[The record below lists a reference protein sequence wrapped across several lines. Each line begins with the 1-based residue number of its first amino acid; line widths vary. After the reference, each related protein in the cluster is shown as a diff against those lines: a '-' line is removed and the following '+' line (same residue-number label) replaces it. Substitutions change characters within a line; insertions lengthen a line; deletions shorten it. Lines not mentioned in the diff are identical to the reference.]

1 MTCHDTIRHHS
12 QALEAQRAPSLLP
25 SLAHNASRGTGLS
38 DRKGLEFGDDGDF
51 HEKKGGIQKI
61 IEKNQQILVKVFRN
75 ICCNFKET
83 WEASVDSD

>member
-1 MTCHDTIRHHS
+1 MACMGGCRLTCHDTIRHHS

-51 HEKKGGIQKI
+51 HEKKEGIQKI
-61 IEKNQQILVKVFRN
+61 IEKINRF
-75 ICCNFKET
+75 
-83 WEASVDSD
+83 W